1 MKGRSLVRPELPPE
15 SISRYTPTFQFPKTL
30 IQPLI
35 RPLVK
40 LQDAGKLSAVPLC
53 QHLVICGFPR
63 SGTTLF
69 QLMIESCV
77 AGIKTFGRE
86 RRALEFAKYG
96 RRTHASVM
104 TKRPKDIFL
113 IQELREFYASHPAEV
128 QFVVMHRDPRAIL
141 TSVHF
146 SKPSEYFVTTNQW
159 RHIYRHWKW
168 AANAD
173 DVLSIRYEDVV
184 CGPDFVESQFAQ
196 LTGCEMNRPFRDFHQ
211 NVPVG
216 FDGRAL
222 NGLRELDERNVLRW
236 REACHRDRIRSLLQ
250 ELPELPDV
258 LIEMGYE
265 TDDSWTR
272 EYADFQQSITAAA

>member
-1 MKGRSLVRPELPPE
+1 MVRPELPPE

-30 IQPLI
+30 IQPFI

-40 LQDAGKLSAVPLC
+40 LQDSGKLPATALR
-53 QHLVICGFPR
+53 QHIVICGFPR

-86 RRALEFAKYG
+86 RRAVEFAKYG
-96 RRTHASVM
+96 RRTHACVM

-113 IQELREFYASHPAEV
+113 IQELRDFYSSHPADV
-128 QFVVMHRDPRAIL
+128 QFIVMHRDPRAIL

-146 SKPSEYFVTTNQW
+146 SRPSEYFVTTHQW

-184 CGPDFVESQFAQ
+184 CGPDFVESQLAEF
-196 LTGCEMNRPFRDFHQ
+196 TGCQVSHPFRDFHQ
-211 NVPVG
+211 NVPAG

-222 NGLRELDERNVLRW
+222 NGLRELDESNVLRW
-236 REACHRDRIRSLLQ
+236 RDACHRERIRSLLQ

-272 EYADFQQSITAAA
+272 EYADSQQSIPAAA

>member
-1 MKGRSLVRPELPPE
+1 MV
-15 SISRYTPTFQFPKTL
+15 
-30 IQPLI
+30 
-35 RPLVK
+35 
-40 LQDAGKLSAVPLC
+40 
-53 QHLVICGFPR
+53 
-63 SGTTLF
+63 
-69 QLMIESCV
+69 ESCV

-96 RRTHASVM
+96 RRTHACVM

-113 IQELREFYASHPAEV
+113 IQELRDFYASHSAEV
-128 QFVVMHRDPRAIL
+128 QFIVMHRDPRAVL

-146 SKPSEYFVTTNQW
+146 SRPSEYFVTTHQW
-159 RHIYRHWKW
+159 QHIHRHWKW

-184 CGPDFVESQFAQ
+184 CGPDFVESQFTK
-196 LTGCEMNRPFRDFHQ
+196 LTGCQISRPFRDFHQ
-211 NVPVG
+211 NVPAG

-222 NGLRELDERNVLRW
+222 NGLRELDESNVLRW
-236 REACHRDRIRSLLQ
+236 REACHRERIRSLLQ

-272 EYADFQQSITAAA
+272 EYADSQQSIPAAA

>member
-1 MKGRSLVRPELPPE
+1 MVRPELPPE

-30 IQPLI
+30 IQPWI

-40 LQDAGKLSAVPLC
+40 LQDAGRLPAVPLC
-53 QHLVICGFPR
+53 QHIVICGFPR

-113 IQELREFYASHPAEV
+113 VQELRDFYSSHPAEV

-146 SKPSEYFVTTNQW
+146 SRPSEYFVTTNQW

-184 CGPDFVESQFAQ
+184 CGPDFVESQFAKF
-196 LTGCEMNRPFRDFHQ
+196 TGCQMSHPFRDFHQ
-211 NVPVG
+211 NVPTG

-222 NGLRELDERNVLRW
+222 NGLRELDESNVLRW

-272 EYADFQQSITAAA
+272 EYADSQQSIPAAA

>member
-1 MKGRSLVRPELPPE
+1 MVRPELPPE

-53 QHLVICGFPR
+53 QHIVICGFPR

-113 IQELREFYASHPAEV
+113 IQELRDFYASHPADV
-128 QFVVMHRDPRAIL
+128 QFIVMHRDPRAVL

-146 SKPSEYFVTTNQW
+146 SRPSEYFVSTNQW
-159 RHIYRHWKW
+159 QHIYRHWKW

-222 NGLRELDERNVLRW
+222 NGLRELDESNVLRW

>member
-1 MKGRSLVRPELPPE
+1 MVRPALPPE

-40 LQDAGKLSAVPLC
+40 LQDAGRLPAVPLC
-53 QHLVICGFPR
+53 QHIVICGFPR

-96 RRTHASVM
+96 RRTQACVM

-113 IQELREFYASHPAEV
+113 IQELREFYSSHPAKV
-128 QFVVMHRDPRAIL
+128 QFIVMHRDPRAVL

-146 SKPSEYFVTTNQW
+146 SRPSEYFVTAHQW
-159 RHIYRHWKW
+159 RHIYHHWKW
-168 AANAD
+168 AANAE

-184 CGPDFVESQFAQ
+184 CGPDFVETQFAK
-196 LTGCEMNRPFRDFHQ
+196 LTRCEVIRPFRDFHK
-211 NVPVG
+211 NVPAG

-222 NGLRELDERNVLRW
+222 NGLRELDESNVHRW
-236 REACHRDRIRSLLQ
+236 REAGHRDRIRLLLQ
-250 ELPELPDV
+250 DLPELPEV

-272 EYADFQQSITAAA
+272 EYSDSQQSIPAAA

>member
-1 MKGRSLVRPELPPE
+1 MVRPELPPE

-30 IQPLI
+30 IQPLF

-40 LQDAGKLSAVPLC
+40 LQDSGKLPATPLR
-53 QHLVICGFPR
+53 QHVVVCGFPR

-96 RRTHASVM
+96 RRTHACVM

-113 IQELREFYASHPAEV
+113 IQELRDFYASHPAEV
-128 QFVVMHRDPRAIL
+128 QFIVMHRDPRAVL

-146 SKPSEYFVTTNQW
+146 SRPGEYFVTTNQW
-159 RHIYRHWKW
+159 QHIYRHWKW
-168 AANAD
+168 AFKAD

-184 CGPDFVESQFAQ
+184 RGTDVVESRFVKQ
-196 LTGCEMNRPFRDFHQ
+196 TGWSVSRPFRDFHS
-211 NVPVG
+211 NVPIG

-222 NGLRELDERNVLRW
+222 NGLRELDESNVLRW
-236 REACHRDRIRSLLQ
+236 RDSRHRDRMRALLQ

-265 TDDSWTR
+265 TDDSWTH
-272 EYADFQQSITAAA
+272 EYANSPQRISAAA

>member
-1 MKGRSLVRPELPPE
+1 MVRPELPPE
-15 SISRYTPTFQFPKTL
+15 SFSRYTPTFQFPKTL

-53 QHLVICGFPR
+53 QHIVICGFPR

-113 IQELREFYASHPAEV
+113 IQELRDFYASHPADV
-128 QFVVMHRDPRAIL
+128 QFIVMHRDPRAVL

-146 SKPSEYFVTTNQW
+146 SRPSEYFVSTNQW
-159 RHIYRHWKW
+159 QHIYRHWKW
-168 AANAD
+168 ASNAD

-196 LTGCEMNRPFRDFHQ
+196 ITGCQLSRPFRDFHK
-211 NVPVG
+211 NIPAG

-222 NGLRELDERNVLRW
+222 NGLRELDESNVLRW

-272 EYADFQQSITAAA
+272 EYVDSHQPISAAA

>member
-1 MKGRSLVRPELPPE
+1 MVRPELPPE

-53 QHLVICGFPR
+53 QHIVICGFPR

-113 IQELREFYASHPAEV
+113 IQELRDFYASHPADV
-128 QFVVMHRDPRAIL
+128 QFIVMHRDPRAVL

-146 SKPSEYFVTTNQW
+146 SRPSEYFVSTNQW
-159 RHIYRHWKW
+159 QHIYRHWKW
-168 AANAD
+168 ASNAD

-184 CGPDFVESQFAQ
+184 CGPDFVESQFAK
-196 LTGCEMNRPFRDFHQ
+196 LTGCQLSRPFRDFHK
-211 NVPVG
+211 NIPAG

-222 NGLRELDERNVLRW
+222 NGLRELDESNVLRW

-272 EYADFQQSITAAA
+272 EYVDSHQPISAAA

>member
-1 MKGRSLVRPELPPE
+1 MV
-15 SISRYTPTFQFPKTL
+15 
-30 IQPLI
+30 
-35 RPLVK
+35 
-40 LQDAGKLSAVPLC
+40 
-53 QHLVICGFPR
+53 
-63 SGTTLF
+63 
-69 QLMIESCV
+69 ESCV

-96 RRTHASVM
+96 RRTHACVM

-113 IQELREFYASHPAEV
+113 IQELRDFYASHSAEV
-128 QFVVMHRDPRAIL
+128 QFIVMHRDPRAIL

-146 SKPSEYFVTTNQW
+146 SRPSEYFVTTNQW

-184 CGPDFVESQFAQ
+184 CGPDFVESQFAK

-211 NVPVG
+211 NVPAG

-222 NGLRELDERNVLRW
+222 NGLRELDESNVLRW

-265 TDDSWTR
+265 KDDSWTR
-272 EYADFQQSITAAA
+272 EYADSQQSIPAAA

>member
-1 MKGRSLVRPELPPE
+1 
-15 SISRYTPTFQFPKTL
+15 
-30 IQPLI
+30 
-35 RPLVK
+35 VK
-40 LQDAGKLSAVPLC
+40 LQDSGKLPATPLR
-53 QHLVICGFPR
+53 QHVVVCGFPR

-77 AGIKTFGRE
+77 AGVKTFGRE

-113 IQELREFYASHPAEV
+113 IRELRDFYVSHSAEV
-128 QFVVMHRDPRAIL
+128 QFIVMHRDPRAVL

-146 SKPSEYFVTTNQW
+146 SRPSEYFVTTNQW

-184 CGPDFVESQFAQ
+184 CGPDFVESQFAK
-196 LTGCEMNRPFRDFHQ
+196 LTGCEVSRPFRDFHQ
-211 NVPVG
+211 NVPAG

-222 NGLRELDERNVLRW
+222 NGLRELDESNVLRW

-265 TDDSWTR
+265 KDDSWTR
-272 EYADFQQSITAAA
+272 EYADSQQSIPAAA

>member
-1 MKGRSLVRPELPPE
+1 MVRPELPPE
-15 SISRYTPTFQFPKTL
+15 SFSRYTPTFQFPKTL

-53 QHLVICGFPR
+53 QHIVICGFPR

-113 IQELREFYASHPAEV
+113 IQELRDFYASHPADV
-128 QFVVMHRDPRAIL
+128 QFIVMHRDPRAVL

-146 SKPSEYFVTTNQW
+146 SRPSEYFVSTNQW
-159 RHIYRHWKW
+159 QHIYRHWKW
-168 AANAD
+168 ASNAD

-184 CGPDFVESQFAQ
+184 CGPDFVESQFAK
-196 LTGCEMNRPFRDFHQ
+196 LTGCQLSRPFRDFHK
-211 NVPVG
+211 NIPAG

-222 NGLRELDERNVLRW
+222 NGLRELDESNVLRW

-272 EYADFQQSITAAA
+272 EYVDSHQPISAAA

>member
-1 MKGRSLVRPELPPE
+1 MVRPELPPE

-35 RPLVK
+35 RPLIK
-40 LQDAGKLSAVPLC
+40 LQDSGILSATALR
-53 QHLVICGFPR
+53 QHVVICGFPR

-86 RRALEFAKYG
+86 RRALEFAQFG
-96 RRTHASVM
+96 RRTHACVM

-128 QFVVMHRDPRAIL
+128 QFIVMHRDPRAIL

-146 SKPSEYFVTTNQW
+146 SRPSEYFVTTHQW

-168 AANAD
+168 ATNAD

-184 CGPDFVESQFAQ
+184 CGPDFVESQFAKF
-196 LTGCEMNRPFRDFHQ
+196 TGWQVSCPFRDFHHH
-211 NVPVG
+211 VPAG

-222 NGLRELDERNVLRW
+222 NGLRELDENNVLRW

-272 EYADFQQSITAAA
+272 EYADSQQAIPAAA

>member
-1 MKGRSLVRPELPPE
+1 MVRPELPPE
-15 SISRYTPTFQFPKTL
+15 SVSRYTPTFQFPKTL

-35 RPLVK
+35 RPMVK
-40 LQDAGKLSAVPLC
+40 LQDAGRLPAVPLC
-53 QHLVICGFPR
+53 QHIVICGFPR

-77 AGIKTFGRE
+77 AEIKTFGRE

-96 RRTHASVM
+96 RRTHACVM

-113 IQELREFYASHPAEV
+113 IQELRDFYASHPAEV
-128 QFVVMHRDPRAIL
+128 QFIVMHRDPRAVL

-146 SKPSEYFVTTNQW
+146 SRPSEYFVAANQW
-159 RHIYRHWKW
+159 QHIYRHWKW
-168 AANAD
+168 AATAN

-184 CGPDFVESQFAQ
+184 CGPDFVESQFAK

-211 NVPVG
+211 NVPAG

-222 NGLRELDERNVLRW
+222 NGLRELDESNVLRW
-236 REACHRDRIRSLLQ
+236 REACHRDRIRSLLR

-265 TDDSWTR
+265 ADDSWTR
-272 EYADFQQSITAAA
+272 EYADSQQSIPAAA

>member
-1 MKGRSLVRPELPPE
+1 MVRPELPPE
-15 SISRYTPTFQFPKTL
+15 SVSRYTPTFQFPKTL

-35 RPLVK
+35 RPMVK
-40 LQDAGKLSAVPLC
+40 LQDAGRLPAVPLC
-53 QHLVICGFPR
+53 QHIVICGFPR

-77 AGIKTFGRE
+77 AEIKTFGRE

-96 RRTHASVM
+96 RRTHACVM

-113 IQELREFYASHPAEV
+113 IQELRDFYASHPAEV
-128 QFVVMHRDPRAIL
+128 QFIVMHRDPRAVL

-146 SKPSEYFVTTNQW
+146 SRPSEYFVTANQW
-159 RHIYRHWKW
+159 QHIYRHWKW
-168 AANAD
+168 AATAN

-184 CGPDFVESQFAQ
+184 CGPDFVESQFARI
-196 LTGCEMNRPFRDFHQ
+196 TGCEMTRPFRDFHQ
-211 NVPVG
+211 NVPAG
-216 FDGRAL
+216 FDDRAL
-222 NGLRELDERNVLRW
+222 NGLRELDESNVLRW
-236 REACHRDRIRSLLQ
+236 REACHRDRIRSLLR

-265 TDDSWTR
+265 ADDSWTR
-272 EYADFQQSITAAA
+272 EYADSQQSIPAAA